1 MVPKALVRALI
12 SDATGIGGSSGG
24 STLTQQLVKQ
34 QILTDET
41 TFKRKANEILLAL
54 RIEKYFSKDEI
65 VTTYLNV
72 SPFGRNNKGENIAGV
87 EEAAKGLFGKV
98 PRTWIF
104 LKRPLSR
111 LPQSPIVYTPYT
123 NTGALKDDLSLGMKR
138 KDFVLFSMYREKAIS
153 QKEYEEAK
161 AYDLKKTFYQQSR
174 PMSIQKAI
182 YTTRC

>member
-34 QILTDET
+34 QILSDET

-87 EEAAKGLFGKV
+87 EEAAKGLFGKSAKDLNL
-98 PRTWIF
+98 PQAAFIAG
-104 LKRPLSR
+104 

-153 QKEYEEAK
+153 AK
-161 AYDLKKTFYQQSR
+161 G
-174 PMSIQKAI
+174 I
-182 YTTRC
+182 

>member
-72 SPFGRNNKGENIAGV
+72 SPFGRNNKGENIA
-87 EEAAKGLFGKV
+87 AWKKTKGLFGKSAKDLNL
-98 PRTWIF
+98 PQAAFIAG
-104 LKRPLSR
+104 

-138 KDFVLFSMYREKAIS
+138 KDFVLFSMYREKLFR
-153 QKEYEEAK
+153 KRNM
-161 AYDLKKTFYQQSR
+161 KK
-174 PMSIQKAI
+174 PKL
-182 YTTRC
+182 TT